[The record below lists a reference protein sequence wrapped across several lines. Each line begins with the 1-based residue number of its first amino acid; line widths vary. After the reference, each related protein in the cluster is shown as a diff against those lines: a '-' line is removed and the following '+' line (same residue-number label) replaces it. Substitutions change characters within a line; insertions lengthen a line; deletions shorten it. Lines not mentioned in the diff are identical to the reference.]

1 MKVGDAAVDAADAA
15 LYRSAGWWSDRT
27 LSQTVREHALTQPD
41 KPAYVDHPAE
51 TLTWREFDRF
61 ATSLAAQL
69 AGLGVARGDHVAV
82 WHGDTAAIHALF
94 VAIERCGAVVVGI
107 GARAGTR
114 EATQIL
120 RTTRPR
126 LLVSDPARQQLAKSA
141 AADVASAISTVVLDG
156 AALDTDTPRRSP
168 DDGAPLGP
176 DDVFL
181 INSTSGTT
189 GLPKCVVHTQNR
201 WHYFHQQAVANGAL
215 STDDI
220 FLPVIPAPFGFG
232 IWTAHTTPIHLG
244 ATTVLLERF
253 DAAAACE
260 AIARHQVTV
269 LCCVSTQLMMIMA
282 DQASRGN
289 DLSSLRVV
297 FTGGEALPYQRAADF
312 EDLTGA
318 TILQFYGSNETGLLS
333 GTTLRDTR
341 DRRLRTAGRLVP
353 EMAVRLFDGDDDVTS
368 TGRGQPACRGPATSL
383 GYLGGVDHD
392 KLYTPDGWMRMGDIC
407 EVDGEGYLSV
417 TGRTSDFILRGGK
430 NISAVEVEDAVTTHP
445 AVAVAAAV
453 AMPDPVFGEKVCV
466 YVEPVPSVA
475 PTSGQP
481 FDLPVL
487 VDHLLAHG
495 VSKELLPERL
505 IVLDELPRSS
515 GGKVAKGQLRED
527 IRTRLGDG
535 YERR

>member
-1 MKVGDAAVDAADAA
+1 MKAGDAAHAADAA
-15 LYRSAGWWSDRT
+15 HYRAAGWWSDRT
-27 LSQTVREHALTQPD
+27 LSQTVREHAIAHPG
-41 KPAYVDHPAE
+41 KPAYVDYPG
-51 TLTWREFDRF
+51 TTFSWSEFDC
-61 ATSLAAQL
+61 AASLLAAQL
-69 AGLGVARGDHVAV
+69 AGLGIRPGDRVAV
-82 WHGDTAAIHALF
+82 WHGDTAAIHVLF

-120 RTTRPR
+120 RTTEPR
-126 LLVSDPARQQLAKSA
+126 LLISDPARQSSA
-141 AADVASAISTVVLDG
+141 QVTVSGLPSAISALVLDG
-156 AALDTDTPRRSP
+156 LALDVNTPSRP
-168 DDGAPLGP
+168 PAAGVGA

-215 STDDI
+215 SSEDV

-232 IWTAHTTPIHLG
+232 IWTAHTTPIYLG
-244 ATTVLLERF
+244 ATTILLEKF
-253 DAAAACE
+253 DAAAACK
-260 AIARHQVTV
+260 AIARHRVSV

-282 DQASRGN
+282 DRASRQH

-312 EDLTGA
+312 EELTGA

-333 GTTLRDTR
+333 GTTLQDSRE
-341 DRRLRTAGRLVP
+341 RRLRTAGRLVP
-353 EMAVRLFDGDDDVTS
+353 EMTVRLFDGDEDVTS

-392 KLYTPDGWMRMGDIC
+392 KLYTPDGWMRMGDVC
-407 EVDGEGYLSV
+407 EVDADGYLSV
-417 TGRTSDFILRGGK
+417 TGRTSDFIVRGGK
-430 NISAVEVEDAVTTHP
+430 NISAGEVEDAVTTHP

-453 AMPDPVFGEKVCV
+453 AMPDPVFGEKVCL
-466 YVEPVPSVA
+466 YIEPA
-475 PTSGQP
+475 NGQAI
-481 FDLPVL
+481 DLPGL
-487 VDHLLAHG
+487 VEHLLAQG

-515 GGKVAKGQLRED
+515 GGKIAKGQLRED
-527 IRTRLGDG
+527 IRTRLGES

>member
-1 MKVGDAAVDAADAA
+1 MKAGDVAPAADAA
-15 LYRSAGWWSDRT
+15 HYRAAGWWSDRT
-27 LSQTVREHALTQPD
+27 LSQTVREHALTHPD
-41 KPAYVDHPAE
+41 KPAYIDYPA
-51 TLTWREFDRF
+51 TTFTWSEFDC
-61 ATSLAAQL
+61 AASLLAAQL
-69 AGLGVARGDHVAV
+69 AGLGIAPGDRIAV
-82 WHGDTAAIHALF
+82 WHGDTAAIHVLF

-120 RTTRPR
+120 RTTAPR
-126 LLVSDPARQQLAKSA
+126 LLISDAARQVEARS
-141 AADVASAISTVVLDG
+141 VASGLTPEISALVLDG
-156 AALDTDTPRRSP
+156 LSLDTDTPPRP
-168 DDGAPLGP
+168 PAAGVGA

-215 STDDI
+215 TSEDV

-232 IWTAHTTPIHLG
+232 IWTAHTTPIYLG
-244 ATTVLLERF
+244 VTTVLLEKF

-260 AIARHQVTV
+260 AIARHRVSV

-282 DQASRGN
+282 DRASREH

-312 EDLTGA
+312 EELTGA

-333 GTTLRDTR
+333 GTTLHDSRE
-341 DRRLRTAGRLVP
+341 RRLRTAGRLVP
-353 EMAVRLFDGDDDVTS
+353 EMTVRLFDGDDDVTS

-392 KLYTPDGWMRMGDIC
+392 KLYTPDGWMRMGDVC
-407 EVDGEGYLSV
+407 EVDAEGYLSV
-417 TGRTSDFILRGGK
+417 TGRTSDFIVRGGK
-430 NISAVEVEDAVTTHP
+430 NISAGEVEDAVTTHP

-466 YVEPVPSVA
+466 YIEQVA
-475 PTSGQP
+475 PVAP
-481 FDLPVL
+481 ENDEAIDLPGL
-487 VDHLLAHG
+487 VEHLLAQG
-495 VSKELLPERL
+495 MSKELLPEKI

-515 GGKVAKGQLRED
+515 GGKIAKGQLRED
-527 IRTRLGDG
+527 IRIRLGDS